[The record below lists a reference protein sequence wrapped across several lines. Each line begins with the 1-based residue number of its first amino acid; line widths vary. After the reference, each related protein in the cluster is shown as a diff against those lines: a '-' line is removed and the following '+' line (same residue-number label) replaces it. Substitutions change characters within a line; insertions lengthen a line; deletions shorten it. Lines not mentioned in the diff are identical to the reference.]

1 MKRNP
6 NGKRVPNV
14 AQAFRGLSRKACLAA
29 FGIRQDGAVAIV
41 TGLAIPVLLGF
52 AGLALEYGSILGVRA
67 QAQRTADFASHAGA
81 VAYSRS
87 GDEIQMIN
95 AARGVAELNGFSA
108 AEIVV
113 SLDASVPTASG
124 AAVRATITTPKSLY
138 LPRIIGSNSSVDVVA
153 SAVSGSTG
161 GPPACVQALD
171 PGGSGITLSGSA
183 ELNSDECG
191 VASNAGVAAP
201 CGTRIVAAAVSYASD
216 TAPQTNGCNTIT
228 DPNGG
233 AADIVRRPTAD
244 PLAGTSAIL
253 LAQSLTAQTELLSAP
268 DAVVVGAGPNIEFGW
283 NVNATKAQAQAIGCT
298 ASFNNGNSEWTFACP
313 GLSTVNIG
321 NITIG
326 GGLRL
331 KFNPGASSAIVY
343 NVSGSIRNTGTRMTF
358 AGGVYNIALGIVT
371 DGGSVT
377 EFGAGRYRIGRSTHS
392 CGGQRY
398 SICNTSQLT
407 FAGPS
412 SFILTGGFR
421 NTGGSTLTMGTGE
434 TNSFQFGPS
443 SGGDAI
449 SLGGGSQTFM
459 GDASAG
465 VFEMAG
471 HINGGGGGSCFVVP
485 RAPLHEIRG
494 SLLASGAVR
503 FGAGLYVV
511 DGYMHMGGNGGGSA
525 SCGGATISIHAPDT
539 TFLVS
544 ANGTAPSGWECRDQA
559 YCVSAGYSN
568 IRMTAPGTGPF
579 VDMAVIG
586 PLDPARV
593 DGALFTAGA
602 SGAVVSGAFYFP
614 NGPITA
620 SGGASASGGSG
631 GCLQLIGSQVTL
643 SGGTSIASECEIP
656 QSGGSGRVVIL
667 R

>member
-52 AGLALEYGSILGVRA
+52 AGLALEYGTILGVRA

-87 GDEIQMIN
+87 GDETQMIN

-138 LPRIIGSNSSVDVVA
+138 LPRIIGSNGSVDVVA
-153 SAVSGSTG
+153 SAVSGATG
-161 GPPACVQALD
+161 GAPACVQALD
-171 PGGSGITLSGSA
+171 PGGTGITLSGGTALQS
-183 ELNSDECG
+183 NDCG
-191 VASNAGVAAP
+191 IASNAGVAAP
-201 CGTRIVAAAVSYASD
+201 CGTSIVAEAVSYDSD
-216 TAPQTNGCNTIT
+216 TAPRTDGCNTIT

-233 AADIVRRPTAD
+233 AADIVRRPTTD

-253 LAQSLTAQTELLSAP
+253 LAQSLMAETELLPAP

-283 NVNATKAQAQAIGCT
+283 NANATRAQAQAIGCT
-298 ASFNNGNSEWTFACP
+298 ASFNNSINEWIFSCP

-331 KFNPGASSAIVY
+331 NFNPGASSAVVY

-371 DGGSVT
+371 GGGSVT
-377 EFGAGRYRIGRSTHS
+377 EFGAGTYRIGRSTHS
-392 CGGQRY
+392 CEGQRY

-412 SFILTGGFR
+412 SFVLTGGFR
-421 NTGGSTLTMGTGE
+421 NTGGSTLTLGTGDM
-434 TNSFQFGPS
+434 NSFQFGPS

-471 HINGGGGGSCFVVP
+471 RINGGGGGSCFVVP
-485 RAPLHEIRG
+485 RAPLHEIKG

-586 PLDPARV
+586 PLDPAQA

-631 GCLQLIGSQVTL
+631 GCLQLIGSEITL
-643 SGGTSIASECEIP
+643 SGGTSLASECEIP